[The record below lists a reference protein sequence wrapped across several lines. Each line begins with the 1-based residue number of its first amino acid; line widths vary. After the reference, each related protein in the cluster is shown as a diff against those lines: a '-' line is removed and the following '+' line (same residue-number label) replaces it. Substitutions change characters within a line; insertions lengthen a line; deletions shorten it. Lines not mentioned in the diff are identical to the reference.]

1 MVCLPRFGVFVVLCI
16 QVTPSAHAQGAPS
29 CDCPTA
35 FARTIQTIQ
44 TDYVAFPLEVPLAR
58 RAEWDAHVAR
68 LRPLAVGAGTDRV
81 ACSWVL
87 RSLTSFFHDGHL
99 LIVDMPV
106 DTAGRV
112 ERRAALPRRN
122 WSEGTLRAAI
132 GDRALPPT
140 SPVGIW
146 DGPGFRVAVFPDS
159 TADKRLLAVVLRDDS
174 AHYEPGQVRGT
185 FEQVNGQWRATVSD
199 GDYLPRTSP
208 VELSRRGALMR
219 MPPVIWQRVWPS
231 VPEAGIDASDPRRPT
246 IRYLPSGTAVVSI
259 VSFSPEYQKPL
270 EQLVDR
276 EWTRLSQARSVI
288 IDLRGNEGG
297 SSIVAGP
304 LLPFVWSEAGITPD
318 TATPV
323 VIASERNNEFWAH
336 ASWAPL
342 GLTDRLHAHPAGA
355 LVTFSDEPTPS
366 PPRPPRLASPQQRII
381 ILTDR
386 STVSAA
392 EQVVLWSR
400 AYGRAR
406 VYGEPTGGAIDY
418 QSTLLV
424 RVACA
429 SMGQVLSYPLIATSS
444 RLPAGGHNHRG
455 IIPDVFVPSDVR
467 DVFAWIDAH

>member
-1 MVCLPRFGVFVVLCI
+1 MVCLPRFGAIVALCALT
-16 QVTPSAHAQGAPS
+16 TPSAYAQATPT

-35 FARTIQTIQ
+35 FARTVQTIQ
-44 TDYVAFPLEVPLAR
+44 TDYVAFPLEVPPAR
-58 RAEWDAHVAR
+58 RAEWDAHVAG
-68 LRPLAVGAGTDRV
+68 LRPLAVGADRV

-99 LIVDMPV
+99 LIIDIPV
-106 DTAGRV
+106 DTTGRPA
-112 ERRAALPRRN
+112 RHAALPRRN
-122 WSEGTLRAAI
+122 WSEGTVRATLA
-132 GDRALPPT
+132 DRALLPT
-140 SPVGIW
+140 SLEGIW
-146 DGPGFRVAVFPDS
+146 DGPGFRVAVLPDS
-159 TADKRLLAVVLRDDS
+159 TANKRLLAVVLRDDS
-174 AHYEPGQVRGT
+174 ARYEPGQVRGT
-185 FEQVNGQWRATVSD
+185 FEQVNGEWRATVRD

-208 VELSRRGALMR
+208 VALSRGGALMR
-219 MPPVIWQRVWPS
+219 MPPMIWQRVWPS
-231 VPEAGIDASDPRRPT
+231 VPDAGLDASDPRRPT
-246 IRYLPSGTAVVSI
+246 VRYLPSGTAVVSI

-270 EQLVDR
+270 QQLIDR
-276 EWTRLSQARSVI
+276 DWDRLSQARSVI
-288 IDLRGNEGG
+288 VDLRGNEGG
-297 SSIVAGP
+297 SSIVAAP
-304 LLPFVWSEAGITPD
+304 LLPFVWTEAGIAPD

-336 ASWAPL
+336 ASWAPR
-342 GLTDRLHAHPAGA
+342 GLTDRLRAQPPGT
-355 LVTFSDEPTPS
+355 LVTFSNEPTPS
-366 PPRPPRLASPQQRII
+366 PPRPSRLAPPQQRVV

-444 RLPAGGHNHRG
+444 RLPVGGFNHRG
-455 IIPDVFVPSDVR
+455 IIPDVLIPPDVR
-467 DVFAWIDAH
+467 DVFAWIDQH